1 MTVLDSNE
9 RENTWRA
16 TVLQGG
22 GTYVG
27 FSLGLV
33 LFNSPTTGSTLA
45 LPPEQCTAFEVRK
58 HIKESDAKFAQARS
72 KRILKACGRRNTV
85 RRSW

>member
-9 RENTWRA
+9 RENSFRA
-16 TVLQGG
+16 AVVQGG

-27 FSLGLV
+27 ESLGLI
-33 LFNSPTTGSTLA
+33 LFNSPATGSTLA

-58 HIKESDAKFAQARS
+58 HIKESDEKFAKARS
-72 KRILKACGRRNTV
+72 GRSSV
-85 RRSW
+85 RRSR